1 MTYQVLARKWRPKTF
16 NDMAGQNHVL
26 QTLVHAL
33 DNNRIHHS
41 YLFTGTRGV
50 GKTTVARIFAKC
62 LNCEE
67 GVSSN
72 PCGKCSSCLEI
83 GEGRFIDLIEVDA
96 ASKTKVE
103 DTREMLENVQY
114 APSRGRYKVYLIDEV
129 HMLSGHSFNAL
140 LKTLEEPPPHVVFL
154 LATTDPQK
162 LPITILSRCLKFSLK
177 NLPPKKIVD
186 YLGSVLLAEQ
196 VEYEEAAL
204 WHLANAAQGS
214 MRDALTLLDQ
224 SISFGA
230 GQVKE
235 SDVSE
240 LLGTPDQAL
249 VFKVVEALNSNDAA
263 QLLDCVNV
271 ITERSFDYFQF
282 LENLIS
288 LLYRMALAQLVPGGI
303 DNNQGDREQVL
314 SVAKKFTAEDI
325 QLHYQIA
332 LKGQE
337 DLKLSHDPRIA
348 FEMLLLRM
356 LVFSPVTPTTIAS
369 EEPELQSPA
378 ATEQRSSI
386 ELAAEQELAENEKKK
401 TERVTSTLEIG
412 TEIADDTQT
421 SDVAQ
426 LPAKTPDPVPLEAF
440 RPPVI
445 SAMPIVE
452 VIPERDPIPEEP
464 EPEPE
469 PEPAIASETELE
481 AAPVPS
487 PSYVP
492 PAMALSADTWT
503 TTLAAMQIAGI
514 TGNLLANCILE
525 SYTGDSVVLQLDIDQ
540 SALFNDVQSERM
552 AQALSTHL
560 GKPIQ
565 LEVKVEQIN
574 AESPAQFHVRK
585 RQEFLE
591 TLKSDFNADENV
603 VAIVDAFSARIIEE
617 SFTVLSEKKS

>member
-249 VFKVVEALNSNDAA
+249 VFKVVEALNSSDAS

-303 DNNQGDREQVL
+303 DNNQGDREQVI
-314 SVAKKFTAEDI
+314 AIAQKFTAEDI

-356 LVFSPVTPTTIAS
+356 LVFSPVTPMTSNS
-369 EEPELQSPA
+369 EA
-378 ATEQRSSI
+378 AGI
-386 ELAAEQELAENEKKK
+386 AAEQDLGRESEPVLSLEEDEKKK
-401 TERVTSTLEIG
+401 TERVVSTVDISTEPAAPGEAPQLPEVIPEPAALEI
-412 TEIADDTQT
+412 D
-421 SDVAQ
+421 SP
-426 LPAKTPDPVPLEAF
+426 PASPAAPD
-440 RPPVI
+440 
-445 SAMPIVE
+445 VE
-452 VIPERDPIPEEP
+452 VIPERAPIPAVPEQLAP
-464 EPEPE
+464 EPEVE
-469 PEPAIASETELE
+469 REPAPVSDAPHVRLPTE
-481 AAPVPS
+481 
-487 PSYVP
+487 
-492 PAMALSADTWT
+492 LSADSWISM
-503 TTLAAMQIAGI
+503 LAAMQVSGI

-525 SYTGDSVVLQLDIDQ
+525 SYTDDSLVLQLDVDQ

-552 AQALSTHL
+552 GQALSIHL
-560 GKPIQ
+560 AKPIR
-565 LEVKVEQIN
+565 LEVKIGPIST
-574 AESPAQFHVRK
+574 ESPAQYHVRK
-585 RQEFLE
+585 RKEHLE
-591 TLKSDFNADENV
+591 SLKSDFNADENV
-603 VAIVDAFSARIIEE
+603 VAIVEAFSARIIEE

>member
-303 DNNQGDREQVL
+303 DNNQGDRVQVL
-314 SVAKKFTAEDI
+314 AIAKKFTAEDI

-356 LVFSPVTPTTIAS
+356 LVFSPVTPAAIAS

-378 ATEQRSSI
+378 ATEQSSSS
-386 ELAAEQELAENEKKK
+386 ETAAELELEENEKKK
-401 TERVTSTLEIG
+401 TERVTVTLETAAEPVDG
-412 TEIADDTQT
+412 TQP
-421 SDVAQ
+421 SDVPQ
-426 LPAKTPDPVPLEAF
+426 LAEEA
-440 RPPVI
+440 
-445 SAMPIVE
+445 
-452 VIPERDPIPEEP
+452 
-464 EPEPE
+464 
-469 PEPAIASETELE
+469 PEPAGLESIPTPITSATPTVEALSKPAPVREEVEPELAIALETELE
-481 AAPVPS
+481 AAPVPDS
-487 PSYVP
+487 SHLTLPLT
-492 PAMALSADTWT
+492 LSVDTWT
-503 TTLAAMQIAGI
+503 ATLAAMQISGI
-514 TGNLLANCILE
+514 TGNLLANCILA

-560 GKPIQ
+560 GKPIE
-565 LEVKVEQIN
+565 LEVKVGQIN

-585 RQEFLE
+585 RQEFME
-591 TLKSDFNADENV
+591 TLKSDFYADENV